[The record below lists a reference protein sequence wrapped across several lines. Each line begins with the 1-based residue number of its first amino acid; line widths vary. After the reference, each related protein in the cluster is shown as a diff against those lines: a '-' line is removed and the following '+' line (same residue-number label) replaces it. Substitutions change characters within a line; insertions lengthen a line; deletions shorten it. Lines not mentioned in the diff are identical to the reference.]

1 MDDGGDP
8 TRGAVMRELLLL
20 HHTYFLDSVWRDV
33 DTKARYGY
41 PVWSFRR
48 IVNTPSLPPS
58 SFPPN
63 MCPLRPCSLPTTTGV
78 FVRDTAEWL
87 AYSPAVTAKI
97 LESYGLSVSDLTA
110 TGDAVKEDR
119 PGSPRSVLGGAPS
132 ASVSPDRGTLDL
144 GSFGLG
150 GGAYT
155 LDTGT
160 GLQVSPRGFSRPILF
175 VFADTASRDRF
186 ARTLSACDMKCET
199 AVAQGVT
206 TRSTGKV
213 ITRILLAPVH
223 VVSRVLPIRLLC
235 TRIGGGGKAAS
246 EETNSADSAEQEAE
260 RVALHFQL
268 AVKRWKEEEEAAKEA
283 ETARRQKVKEK
294 KAKKAKEKKEKEKKE
309 KAAAKRRR
317 EEAVAKRKR
326 EREDMRKKAKLE
338 KEEEEAAKVIRDVE
352 KILKTNRKAID
363 AVTKAYHR
371 AELVNEPK
379 LDPKLP
385 HVERF
390 VKKVASKS
398 SEILL
403 GYHGT
408 SAANAT
414 AIMAGGFCPMKRMSS
429 RGAYFSGNHMTSY
442 EYAAGKSSFI
452 GGGSILLVALAREY
466 YLGNANSTLSCSPD
480 NLNRRVDGDLM
491 EHNIVVFEE
500 YACLP
505 IAHIRGVC

>member
-1 MDDGGDP
+1 
-8 TRGAVMRELLLL
+8 
-20 HHTYFLDSVWRDV
+20 
-33 DTKARYGY
+33 
-41 PVWSFRR
+41 
-48 IVNTPSLPPS
+48 
-58 SFPPN
+58 
-63 MCPLRPCSLPTTTGV
+63 MCPLRPCGLPTTTGV

-132 ASVSPDRGTLDL
+132 ASASPDRGTLDL

-160 GLQVSPRGFSRPILF
+160 GLQVSPRGFSRHVLF

-223 VVSRVLPIRLLC
+223 VVSRVLRLPIRLFC
-235 TRIGGGGKAAS
+235 IGGGGGKASEKTNAS
-246 EETNSADSAEQEAE
+246 AADWQLLEETQAE
-260 RVALHFQL
+260 RVAYHFQL
-268 AVKRWKEEEEAAKEA
+268 AAKRKKTVHEEAAELA
-283 ETARRQKVKEK
+283 ARR
-294 KAKKAKEKKEKEKKE
+294 EKEEAAARRK
-309 KAAAKRRR
+309 KAAAKR
-317 EEAVAKRKR
+317 
-326 EREDMRKKAKLE
+326 D
-338 KEEEEAAKVIRDVE
+338 EEAAKRTKAAAKRTKAAAKRKEKAAKRKEEAKRKLEAGDKVLRDVK
-352 KILKTNRKAID
+352 KILKANRKAID
-363 AVTKAYHR
+363 AVTKDYPC

-379 LDPKLP
+379 LDPKQLP
-385 HVERF
+385 HVARF
-390 VKKVASKS
+390 VELVASKS
-398 SEILL
+398 TEIVL

-408 SAANAT
+408 SAENAA
-414 AIMAGGFCPMKRMSS
+414 AIMAGGFCPMKRRSPD
-429 RGAYFSGNHMTSY
+429 GAYFSGNHRTSFD
-442 EYAAGKSSFI
+442 YAARN
-452 GGGSILLVALAREY
+452 GSILLVALVRES
-466 YLGNANSTLSCSPD
+466 YLGTINASESRKDP
-480 NLNRRVDGDLM
+480 LNRRVDGDLVD
-491 EHNIVVFEE
+491 HDIVIFEE

-505 IAHIRGVC
+505 LAHIRGVC

>member
-1 MDDGGDP
+1 
-8 TRGAVMRELLLL
+8 
-20 HHTYFLDSVWRDV
+20 
-33 DTKARYGY
+33 
-41 PVWSFRR
+41 
-48 IVNTPSLPPS
+48 
-58 SFPPN
+58 
-63 MCPLRPCSLPTTTGV
+63 MCPLRPCGLPTTTGV

-97 LESYGLSVSDLTA
+97 LQSYGLSVSDLTA
-110 TGDAVKEDR
+110 TGDAVKGDR

-132 ASVSPDRGTLDL
+132 ASASPDRGTLDL

-160 GLQVSPRGFSRPILF
+160 GLQVSPRGFSRHVLF

-206 TRSTGKV
+206 TRSTGKA

-223 VVSRVLPIRLLC
+223 VVSRALPIRLF
-235 TRIGGGGKAAS
+235 RIGGGGKAAS
-246 EETNSADSAEQEAE
+246 EETNSADSAKQEAE

-309 KAAAKRRR
+309 EKEKKAAAKRRR

-326 EREDMRKKAKLE
+326 EREEEVMKRKKAELE
-338 KEEEEAAKVIRDVE
+338 TEEEKEAAKVIRDVK
-352 KILKTNRKAID
+352 KILKANRKSID
-363 AVTKAYHR
+363 AVTKAYRR
-371 AELVNEPK
+371 ADLVTESK
-379 LDPKLP
+379 LDHKLP

-398 SEILL
+398 SDILL

-408 SAANAT
+408 SAENAT
-414 AIMAGGFCPMKRMSS
+414 AIMAGGFCPKMRRSS
-429 RGAYFSGNHMTSY
+429 RGAYFSENHGTSY
-442 EYAAGKSSFI
+442 EYANRKGCEDGS
-452 GGGSILLVALAREY
+452 GGSILLVALAREF
-466 YLGNANSTLSCSPD
+466 YLGNANSSQYDCSPD
-480 NLNRRVDGDLM
+480 NINRQVDGDLM
-491 EHNIVVFEE
+491 DHNIGTFEE

-505 IAHIRGVC
+505 LAHIRGVC

>member
-1 MDDGGDP
+1 MAMDIPFG
-8 TRGAVMRELLLL
+8 L
-20 HHTYFLDSVWRDV
+20 SVV
-33 DTKARYGY
+33 SGTE
-41 PVWSFRR
+41 RR
-48 IVNTPSLPPS
+48 ALPS

-132 ASVSPDRGTLDL
+132 ASASPDCGTLDL

-199 AVAQGVT
+199 AVAQGMT
-206 TRSTGKV
+206 TRSTGKA
-213 ITRILLAPVH
+213 ITNILLAPVH
-223 VVSRVLPIRLLC
+223 VVSRVLSIRLF
-235 TRIGGGGKAAS
+235 RIGGAGKAAS
-246 EETNSADSAEQEAE
+246 EETNSADSAWQEAE
-260 RVALHFQL
+260 RVALALVVERVALALVVLRVHFFQL
-268 AVKRWKEEEEAAKEA
+268 AVKRKKTVHEEAAELA
-283 ETARRQKVKEK
+283 ARR
-294 KAKKAKEKKEKEKKE
+294 KKEE
-309 KAAAKRRR
+309 AAAKRAKAADKRKV
-317 EEAVAKRKR
+317 EAAKRKEEAKR
-326 EREDMRKKAKLE
+326 KLE
-338 KEEEEAAKVIRDVE
+338 AGDKVLRDV
-352 KILKTNRKAID
+352 KNILKANRKAID
-363 AVTKAYHR
+363 AVTKDYPC

-379 LDPKLP
+379 LDPKQLP
-385 HVERF
+385 HVARF
-390 VKKVASKS
+390 VELAASKS

-408 SAANAT
+408 SAENAA
-414 AIMAGGFCPMKRMSS
+414 AIMAGGFCPMKRRSPD
-429 RGAYFSGNHMTSY
+429 GAYFSGNHSTSHT
-442 EYAAGKSSFI
+442 YAARNGS
-452 GGGSILLVALAREY
+452 GGSILLVALARES
-466 YLGNANSTLSCSPD
+466 YLGTADASKSREDP
-480 NLNRRVDGDLM
+480 LNRRVDGDLVD
-491 EHNIVVFEE
+491 HNIVIFEE

>member
-1 MDDGGDP
+1 MAMDIPFG
-8 TRGAVMRELLLL
+8 L
-20 HHTYFLDSVWRDV
+20 SVV
-33 DTKARYGY
+33 SGTE
-41 PVWSFRR
+41 RR
-48 IVNTPSLPPS
+48 ALPS

-132 ASVSPDRGTLDL
+132 ASASPDRGTLDL

-175 VFADTASRDRF
+175 VFADIASRDRF

-223 VVSRVLPIRLLC
+223 VVSRVLRLPIRLFC
-235 TRIGGGGKAAS
+235 IGGGGGKASEKTNAS
-246 EETNSADSAEQEAE
+246 AADWQLLEETQAE
-260 RVALHFQL
+260 RVAYHFQL
-268 AVKRWKEEEEAAKEA
+268 AAKRKKTVHEEAAELA
-283 ETARRQKVKEK
+283 ARR
-294 KAKKAKEKKEKEKKE
+294 EKEEAAARRK
-309 KAAAKRRR
+309 KAAAKR
-317 EEAVAKRKR
+317 
-326 EREDMRKKAKLE
+326 D
-338 KEEEEAAKVIRDVE
+338 EEAAKRTKAAAKRTKAAAKRKEKAAKRKEEAKRKLEAGDKVLRDVK
-352 KILKTNRKAID
+352 KILKANRKAID
-363 AVTKAYHR
+363 AVTKDYPC

-379 LDPKLP
+379 LDPKQLP
-385 HVERF
+385 HVARF
-390 VKKVASKS
+390 VELVASKS
-398 SEILL
+398 TEIVL

-408 SAANAT
+408 SAENAA
-414 AIMAGGFCPMKRMSS
+414 AIMAGGFCPMKRRSPD
-429 RGAYFSGNHMTSY
+429 GAYFSGNHRTSFD
-442 EYAAGKSSFI
+442 YAARNGS
-452 GGGSILLVALAREY
+452 GGSILLVALVRES
-466 YLGNANSTLSCSPD
+466 YLGTINASESRKDP
-480 NLNRRVDGDLM
+480 LNRRVDGDLVD
-491 EHNIVVFEE
+491 HNIVIFEE

>member
-1 MDDGGDP
+1 
-8 TRGAVMRELLLL
+8 
-20 HHTYFLDSVWRDV
+20 
-33 DTKARYGY
+33 
-41 PVWSFRR
+41 
-48 IVNTPSLPPS
+48 
-58 SFPPN
+58 
-63 MCPLRPCSLPTTTGV
+63 MCPLRPCGLPTTTGV

-132 ASVSPDRGTLDL
+132 ASASPDRGTLDL

-223 VVSRVLPIRLLC
+223 VVSRVLRLPIRLFC
-235 TRIGGGGKAAS
+235 IGGGGGKASEKTNAS
-246 EETNSADSAEQEAE
+246 AADWQLLEETQAE
-260 RVALHFQL
+260 RVAYHFQL
-268 AVKRWKEEEEAAKEA
+268 AAKRKKTVHEEAAELA
-283 ETARRQKVKEK
+283 ARR
-294 KAKKAKEKKEKEKKE
+294 EKEEAAARRK
-309 KAAAKRRR
+309 KAAAKR
-317 EEAVAKRKR
+317 
-326 EREDMRKKAKLE
+326 D
-338 KEEEEAAKVIRDVE
+338 EEAAKRTKAAAKRKEKAAKRKEEAKRKLEAGDKVLRDVK
-352 KILKTNRKAID
+352 KILKANRKAID
-363 AVTKAYHR
+363 AVTKDYPC

-379 LDPKLP
+379 LDPKQLP
-385 HVERF
+385 HVARF
-390 VKKVASKS
+390 VELVASKS
-398 SEILL
+398 TEIVL

-408 SAANAT
+408 SAENAA
-414 AIMAGGFCPMKRMSS
+414 AIMAGGFCPMKRRSPD
-429 RGAYFSGNHMTSY
+429 GAYFSGNHRTSFD
-442 EYAAGKSSFI
+442 YAARNGS
-452 GGGSILLVALAREY
+452 GGSILLVALVRES
-466 YLGNANSTLSCSPD
+466 YLGTINASESRKDP
-480 NLNRRVDGDLM
+480 LNRRVDGDLVD
-491 EHNIVVFEE
+491 HDIVIFEE
-500 YACLP
+500 YACIPL
-505 IAHIRGVC
+505 AHIRGVC

>member
-1 MDDGGDP
+1 M
-8 TRGAVMRELLLL
+8 AVDIPFGL
-20 HHTYFLDSVWRDV
+20 SVV
-33 DTKARYGY
+33 SGTE
-41 PVWSFRR
+41 RR
-48 IVNTPSLPPS
+48 ALPS

-132 ASVSPDRGTLDL
+132 ASASPDRGTLDL

-160 GLQVSPRGFSRPILF
+160 GLQVSPRGFYRHVLI

-246 EETNSADSAEQEAE
+246 EETNSAESAKQEAE

-294 KAKKAKEKKEKEKKE
+294 KAKVKEKKANEKEKEEKE
-309 KAAAKRRR
+309 KKAAAKRRR
-317 EEAVAKRKR
+317 EEKEKKAVAKRKR
-326 EREDMRKKAKLE
+326 ETEAAKRK
-338 KEEEEAAKVIRDVE
+338 EEAAAKVLRDVE
-352 KILKTNRKAID
+352 KILKTNREEITK
-363 AVTKAYHR
+363 VTKAYRR
-371 AELVNEPK
+371 AELVNELK
-379 LDPKLP
+379 LDTKLP

-408 SAANAT
+408 SAANAA
-414 AIMAGGFCPMKRMSS
+414 AIMTGGFCPKKRVSAL
-429 RGAYFSGNHMTSY
+429 GAYFSGSHFTSY
-442 EYAAGKSSFI
+442 DYANRKGCEDGS
-452 GGGSILLVALAREY
+452 GGSILLVALAREY
-466 YLGNANSTLSCSPD
+466 YLGDANASKSREDP
-480 NLNRRVDGDLM
+480 LNRRVDGDLVD
-491 EHNIVVFEE
+491 HNIVIFQE

-505 IAHIRGVC
+505 LAHIRGVC

>member
-1 MDDGGDP
+1 MAMDIPFG
-8 TRGAVMRELLLL
+8 L
-20 HHTYFLDSVWRDV
+20 SVV
-33 DTKARYGY
+33 SGTE
-41 PVWSFRR
+41 RR
-48 IVNTPSLPPS
+48 APPS

-132 ASVSPDRGTLDL
+132 ASASPDRGTLDL

-199 AVAQGVT
+199 AVAQGMT
-206 TRSTGKV
+206 TRSTGKA
-213 ITRILLAPVH
+213 ITNILLAPVH
-223 VVSRVLPIRLLC
+223 VVSRVLSIRLF
-235 TRIGGGGKAAS
+235 RIGGAGKAAS
-246 EETNSADSAEQEAE
+246 EETNSADSAWQEAE
-260 RVALHFQL
+260 RVAYHFQL
-268 AVKRWKEEEEAAKEA
+268 AVKRKKTVHEEAAELA
-283 ETARRQKVKEK
+283 ARR
-294 KAKKAKEKKEKEKKE
+294 KKEE
-309 KAAAKRRR
+309 AAAKRAKAADKRKV
-317 EEAVAKRKR
+317 EAAKRKEEAKR
-326 EREDMRKKAKLE
+326 KLE
-338 KEEEEAAKVIRDVE
+338 AGDKVLRDV
-352 KILKTNRKAID
+352 KNILKANRKAID
-363 AVTKAYHR
+363 AVTKDYPC

-379 LDPKLP
+379 LDPKQLP
-385 HVERF
+385 HVARF
-390 VKKVASKS
+390 VELAASKS

-408 SAANAT
+408 SAENAA
-414 AIMAGGFCPMKRMSS
+414 AIMAGGFCPKMRVSPQ
-429 RGAYFSGNHMTSY
+429 GAYFSGYHRTSY
-442 EYAAGKSSFI
+442 DYAARNGS
-452 GGGSILLVALAREY
+452 GGSILLVALAHEY
-466 YLGNANSTLSCSPD
+466 YYIGDANASKSRKNP
-480 NLNRRVDGDLM
+480 LNRQVGGDLM
-491 EHNIVVFEE
+491 DHNIVIFEE

>member
-1 MDDGGDP
+1 
-8 TRGAVMRELLLL
+8 
-20 HHTYFLDSVWRDV
+20 
-33 DTKARYGY
+33 
-41 PVWSFRR
+41 
-48 IVNTPSLPPS
+48 
-58 SFPPN
+58 
-63 MCPLRPCSLPTTTGV
+63 V

-186 ARTLSACDMKCET
+186 ARTLSACDMKCQT
-199 AVAQGVT
+199 AVAQGMT
-206 TRSTGKV
+206 TRSTGKA

-223 VVSRVLPIRLLC
+223 VVSRVLSIRLF
-235 TRIGGGGKAAS
+235 RIGGAGKAAS
-246 EETNSADSAEQEAE
+246 EETNSADSAWQEAE
-260 RVALHFQL
+260 RVALALVVERVALALVGLRVHFFQL
-268 AVKRWKEEEEAAKEA
+268 AVKRKKTVHEEAAELA
-283 ETARRQKVKEK
+283 ARR
-294 KAKKAKEKKEKEKKE
+294 KKEEAAANRT
-309 KAAAKRRR
+309 KAAAKR
-317 EEAVAKRKR
+317 K
-326 EREDMRKKAKLE
+326 
-338 KEEEEAAKVIRDVE
+338 EEAAKRKEVAKREKEVLRDVE
-352 KILKTNRKAID
+352 KILKANRESITK
-363 AVTKAYHR
+363 VTKAYDY
-371 AELVNEPK
+371 AEHVTELK

-408 SAANAT
+408 SAENAA
-414 AIMAGGFCPMKRMSS
+414 AIMAGGFCPKKRRSAH
-429 RGAYFSGNHMTSY
+429 GAYFSGNHRTSFD
-442 EYAAGKSSFI
+442 YAAQKGS
-452 GGGSILLVALAREY
+452 GGSILLVALAREY
-466 YLGNANSTLSCSPD
+466 YLGDANKSKSREDP
-480 NLNRRVDGDLM
+480 LNRRVDGDLVD
-491 EHNIVVFEE
+491 HNMVIFEE

-505 IAHIRGVC
+505 LAHIRGVC

>member
-1 MDDGGDP
+1 MAMDIPFG
-8 TRGAVMRELLLL
+8 L
-20 HHTYFLDSVWRDV
+20 SVV
-33 DTKARYGY
+33 SGIE
-41 PVWSFRR
+41 RR
-48 IVNTPSLPPS
+48 ALPS

-132 ASVSPDRGTLDL
+132 ASASPDRGTLAL

-155 LDTGT
+155 LDTRT
-160 GLQVSPRGFSRPILF
+160 GLQLSPRGFSRQILF
-175 VFADTASRDRF
+175 VFADIASRDRF

-223 VVSRVLPIRLLC
+223 VVSRVLRLPIRLFC
-235 TRIGGGGKAAS
+235 IGGGGGKASEKTNAS
-246 EETNSADSAEQEAE
+246 AADWQLLEETQAE
-260 RVALHFQL
+260 RVAYHFQL
-268 AVKRWKEEEEAAKEA
+268 AAKRKKTVHEEAAELA
-283 ETARRQKVKEK
+283 ARR
-294 KAKKAKEKKEKEKKE
+294 EKEEAAARRK
-309 KAAAKRRR
+309 KAAAKR
-317 EEAVAKRKR
+317 
-326 EREDMRKKAKLE
+326 D
-338 KEEEEAAKVIRDVE
+338 EEAAKRTKAAAKRKEKAAKRKEEAKRKLEAGDKVLRDVK
-352 KILKTNRKAID
+352 KILKANRKAID
-363 AVTKAYHR
+363 AVTKDYPC

-379 LDPKLP
+379 LDPKQLP
-385 HVERF
+385 HVARF
-390 VKKVASKS
+390 VELVASKS
-398 SEILL
+398 TEIVL

-408 SAANAT
+408 SAENAA
-414 AIMAGGFCPMKRMSS
+414 AIMAGGFCPMKRRSPD
-429 RGAYFSGNHMTSY
+429 GAYFSGNHRTSFD
-442 EYAAGKSSFI
+442 YAARNGS
-452 GGGSILLVALAREY
+452 GGSILLVALVRES
-466 YLGNANSTLSCSPD
+466 YLGTINASESRKDP
-480 NLNRRVDGDLM
+480 LNRRVDGDLVD
-491 EHNIVVFEE
+491 HDIVIFEE

-505 IAHIRGVC
+505 LAHIRGVC

>member
-1 MDDGGDP
+1 MSSGFRVLHLVRPFLSILPEVKAADRRVPFRERALYTTVALFVFLVCSQLPLYGIHTASGADP
-8 TRGAVMRELLLL
+8 FYWARVIMASNRGTCMELGISPIVTSGLVMQLLAG
-20 HHTYFLDSVWRDV
+20 SRIIEV
-33 DTKARYGY
+33 D
-41 PVWSFRR
+41 
-48 IVNTPSLPPS
+48 
-58 SFPPN
+58 
-63 MCPLRPCSLPTTTGV
+63 
-78 FVRDTAEWL
+78 
-87 AYSPAVTAKI
+87 
-97 LESYGLSVSDLTA
+97 
-110 TGDAVKEDR
+110 DAVKEDR

-160 GLQVSPRGFSRPILF
+160 GLQLSPRGFSRPILF
-175 VFADTASRDRF
+175 VFADIASRDRF

-206 TRSTGKV
+206 TRSTGKA

-223 VVSRVLPIRLLC
+223 VISRVFRF
-235 TRIGGGGKAAS
+235 
-246 EETNSADSAEQEAE
+246 AE

-379 LDPKLP
+379 LDPKQLP
-385 HVERF
+385 HVARF
-390 VKKVASKS
+390 VELVASKS
-398 SEILL
+398 TEILL

-408 SAANAT
+408 SAENAA
-414 AIMAGGFCPMKRMSS
+414 AIMAGGFCPMKRRSPD
-429 RGAYFSGNHMTSY
+429 GAYFSGNHRTSFD
-442 EYAAGKSSFI
+442 YAARNGS
-452 GGGSILLVALAREY
+452 GGSILLVALVRES
-466 YLGNANSTLSCSPD
+466 YLGTINASESRKDP
-480 NLNRRVDGDLM
+480 LNRRVDGDLVD
-491 EHNIVVFEE
+491 HDIVIFEE

-505 IAHIRGVC
+505 LAHIRGVC

>member
-1 MDDGGDP
+1 M
-8 TRGAVMRELLLL
+8 AVDIPFGL
-20 HHTYFLDSVWRDV
+20 SVV
-33 DTKARYGY
+33 SGTE
-41 PVWSFRR
+41 RR
-48 IVNTPSLPPS
+48 ALPS

-119 PGSPRSVLGGAPS
+119 PGSPRSVLGGVPS
-132 ASVSPDRGTLDL
+132 ASASPDRGTLDL

-160 GLQVSPRGFSRPILF
+160 GLQVSPRGFSRHVLV

-206 TRSTGKV
+206 TRSTGKA

-223 VVSRVLPIRLLC
+223 VVSRALPIRLF
-235 TRIGGGGKAAS
+235 RIGGGGKAAS
-246 EETNSADSAEQEAE
+246 EETNSADSAKQEAE

-294 KAKKAKEKKEKEKKE
+294 KAKVKEKKANEKEKEEKE
-309 KAAAKRRR
+309 KKAAAKRRR
-317 EEAVAKRKR
+317 EEKEKKAVAKRKR
-326 EREDMRKKAKLE
+326 ETEAAKRK
-338 KEEEEAAKVIRDVE
+338 EEAAAKVLRDVE
-352 KILKTNRKAID
+352 KILKTNREEITK
-363 AVTKAYHR
+363 VTKAYRR
-371 AELVNEPK
+371 AELVNELK
-379 LDPKLP
+379 LDTKLP

-398 SEILL
+398 SDILL

-408 SAANAT
+408 SAANAA
-414 AIMAGGFCPMKRMSS
+414 AIMTGGFCPNKRVSAL
-429 RGAYFSGNHMTSY
+429 GAYFSGSHFTSY
-442 EYAAGKSSFI
+442 DYANRKGCEDGS
-452 GGGSILLVALAREY
+452 GGSILLVALAREY
-466 YLGNANSTLSCSPD
+466 YLGDANASKSREDP
-480 NLNRRVDGDLM
+480 LNRRVDGDLVD
-491 EHNIVVFEE
+491 HNIVIFQE

-505 IAHIRGVC
+505 LAHIRGVC

>member
-1 MDDGGDP
+1 
-8 TRGAVMRELLLL
+8 
-20 HHTYFLDSVWRDV
+20 
-33 DTKARYGY
+33 
-41 PVWSFRR
+41 
-48 IVNTPSLPPS
+48 
-58 SFPPN
+58 

-119 PGSPRSVLGGAPS
+119 PGSPRSVLGGVPS
-132 ASVSPDRGTLDL
+132 ASASPDRGTLDL

-160 GLQVSPRGFSRPILF
+160 GLQVSPRGFSRHVLF

-246 EETNSADSAEQEAE
+246 EETNSAESAKQEAE

-294 KAKKAKEKKEKEKKE
+294 KAKVKEKKANEKEKEEKE
-309 KAAAKRRR
+309 KKAAAKRRR
-317 EEAVAKRKR
+317 EEKEKKAVAKRKR
-326 EREDMRKKAKLE
+326 ETEAAKRK
-338 KEEEEAAKVIRDVE
+338 EEAAAKVLRDVE
-352 KILKTNRKAID
+352 KILKTNREEITK
-363 AVTKAYHR
+363 VTKAYRR
-371 AELVNEPK
+371 AELVNELK
-379 LDPKLP
+379 LDTKLP

-408 SAANAT
+408 SAANAA
-414 AIMAGGFCPMKRMSS
+414 AIMAGGFCPKMRVSAS
-429 RGAYFSGNHMTSY
+429 RSVLQREPQY
-442 EYAAGKSSFI
+442 
-452 GGGSILLVALAREY
+452 LL
-466 YLGNANSTLSCSPD
+466 
-480 NLNRRVDGDLM
+480 
-491 EHNIVVFEE
+491 
-500 YACLP
+500 
-505 IAHIRGVC
+505 

>member
-1 MDDGGDP
+1 MAMDIPFG
-8 TRGAVMRELLLL
+8 L
-20 HHTYFLDSVWRDV
+20 SVV
-33 DTKARYGY
+33 SGTE
-41 PVWSFRR
+41 RR
-48 IVNTPSLPPS
+48 ALPS

-132 ASVSPDRGTLDL
+132 ASASPDRGTLAL

-155 LDTGT
+155 LDTRT
-160 GLQVSPRGFSRPILF
+160 GLQLSPRGFSRQILF
-175 VFADTASRDRF
+175 VFADIASRDRF

-223 VVSRVLPIRLLC
+223 VVSRVLRLPIRLFC
-235 TRIGGGGKAAS
+235 IGGGGGKASEKTNAS
-246 EETNSADSAEQEAE
+246 AADWQLLEETQAE
-260 RVALHFQL
+260 RVAYHFQL
-268 AVKRWKEEEEAAKEA
+268 AAKRKKTVHEEAAELA
-283 ETARRQKVKEK
+283 ARR
-294 KAKKAKEKKEKEKKE
+294 EKEEAAARRK
-309 KAAAKRRR
+309 KAAAKR
-317 EEAVAKRKR
+317 
-326 EREDMRKKAKLE
+326 D
-338 KEEEEAAKVIRDVE
+338 EEAAKRTKAAAKRTKAAAKRKEKAAKRKEEAKRKLEAGDKVLRDVK
-352 KILKTNRKAID
+352 KILKANRKAID
-363 AVTKAYHR
+363 AVTKDYPC

-379 LDPKLP
+379 LDPKQLP
-385 HVERF
+385 HVARF
-390 VKKVASKS
+390 VELVASKS
-398 SEILL
+398 TEIVL

-408 SAANAT
+408 SAENAA
-414 AIMAGGFCPMKRMSS
+414 AIMAGGFCPMKRRSPD
-429 RGAYFSGNHMTSY
+429 GAYFSGNHRTSFD
-442 EYAAGKSSFI
+442 YAARNGS
-452 GGGSILLVALAREY
+452 GGSILLVALVRES
-466 YLGNANSTLSCSPD
+466 YLGTINASESRKDP
-480 NLNRRVDGDLM
+480 LNRRVDGDLVD
-491 EHNIVVFEE
+491 HDIVIFEE

-505 IAHIRGVC
+505 IAHIRRVC